1 MEALVMQVKGFQFQG
16 KIYIALDEG
25 SDYYQCYIAETL
37 TVNRKIYGT
46 LSLYDMLA
54 QYCGVSGFS
63 FCVFGVV
70 CFAFLWYFTL
80 CFCGNL
86 LCSFAVNSILISVF
100 KTLLSG
106 KTFSYGFRIEVC
118 LWHTSCAL
126 NR

>member
-1 MEALVMQVKGFQFQG
+1 MAALVMQVNGFQFQV
-16 KIYIALDEG
+16 KVYIALDEG

-100 KTLLSG
+100 TTVPLKWTNRS
-106 KTFSYGFRIEVC
+106 
-118 LWHTSCAL
+118 L
-126 NR
+126 N